1 MIIENISALGSKL
14 YVIRKKAGL
23 TQAQAAEAAG
33 LSNNAYA
40 EIERGIVNTSVES
53 IMQICRAFHITPNDI
68 MTEEVPEEPLQED
81 MILTRLQRCTP
92 HQKHTALR
100 LLETYLQ
107 SLE

>member
-1 MIIENISALGSKL
+1 MIIENLSALGSKL

-68 MTEEVPEEPLQED
+68 MTVESPEESLQED
-81 MILTRLQRCTP
+81 EILSQLQHCTP
-92 HQKHTALR
+92 QQKRTALR
-100 LLETYLQ
+100 LLDTYLK
-107 SLE
+107 SLD